1 MMAMLRRVV
10 TPALALALVLPTATA
25 VAAPLDND
33 DFLSAQRLAFFE
45 RDATADR
52 TNVGAGIEAD
62 EPLTANETPVEHGC
76 GTTAPSQL
84 SHTIWY
90 EIVGDGGPVTV
101 HTRGSEVD
109 TVVVVY
115 DTDASPASP
124 DPSADDGT
132 SNFIGCND
140 DISDSDRD
148 SEVTFDTAPDVGYLV
163 QVGGCAG
170 CGLAEEG
177 SVEFIA
183 YNEPSNNARAQA
195 VELRHGA
202 APTEDDN
209 FGATLET
216 GERAACGS
224 VPFGRTIWYR
234 FRAPGSGTA
243 VFTTSGIDTVLSV
256 YRGSTFL
263 TCNDDG
269 PGQSTASRIQLGVTA
284 GDYFVQV
291 GGIGVGR
298 DADYG
303 SINAQVAFTPTV
315 VPPRDG
321 DGDGVPDSADRCPG
335 QNAAARDAN
344 RDGCLDPDLDPDR
357 DGVPVPAD
365 KCPTQNAA
373 GRDVN
378 RDGCLDPVPR
388 KRISADA
395 SLRAT
400 PTGNGIRVRWL
411 RVKAPK
417 GTKVTV
423 RCGARCRFVKRASA
437 SSKPLAVA
445 AKTVTVKKL
454 AGRSFRAGQKIRIYV
469 TRKNRIGAYIQYTV
483 KRGGFKRVNR
493 CLNPGS
499 MKPRKRCR

>member
-1 MMAMLRRVV
+1 ML
-10 TPALALALVLPTATA
+10 LALPGTAL
-25 VAAPLDND
+25 AAPLDND
-33 DFLSAQRLAFFE
+33 NFLDAQRLAFFE

-52 TNVGAGIEAD
+52 TNAGAGIQAD
-62 EPLTANETPVEHGC
+62 EPLTINETPVEQGC
-76 GTTAPSQL
+76 GASASQL

-90 EIVGDGGPVTV
+90 EIIGDGGAVTV

-109 TVVVVY
+109 TVVAVY
-115 DTDASPASP
+115 DTDAAPASP
-124 DPSADDGT
+124 DPSADEGA

-140 DISDSDRD
+140 DITASDRD
-148 SEVTFDTAPDVGYLV
+148 SEVTFNTAANVGYLV

-170 CGLAEEG
+170 CGLTEEG
-177 SVEFIA
+177 SVEFVA
-183 YNEPSNNARAQA
+183 YNEPLNDDRAQA
-195 VELRHGA
+195 IQLSAGA

-216 GERAACGS
+216 GERAACATGGGS

-234 FRAPGSGTA
+234 YRAPGSGTA

-263 TCNDDG
+263 GCNDDG
-269 PGQSTASRIQLGVTA
+269 PGQSTASRLPVAVTA

-303 SINAQVAFTPTV
+303 GINAQVAFTPA
-315 VPPRDG
+315 PPSDR
-321 DGDGVPDSADRCPG
+321 DGDGVPDASDRCPD

-357 DGVPVPAD
+357 DGVPVPTD

-373 GRDVN
+373 GRDTN
-378 RDGCLDPVPR
+378 RDGCLDPLPR

-417 GTKVTV
+417 GARITV
-423 RCGARCRFVKRASA
+423 RCGVRCRFAKRASTPG
-437 SSKPLAVA
+437 SGKPLAVA

-469 TRKNRIGAYIQYTV
+469 TRKNRIGVYIQYTV
-483 KRGGFKRVNR
+483 RRGNFKRVKR